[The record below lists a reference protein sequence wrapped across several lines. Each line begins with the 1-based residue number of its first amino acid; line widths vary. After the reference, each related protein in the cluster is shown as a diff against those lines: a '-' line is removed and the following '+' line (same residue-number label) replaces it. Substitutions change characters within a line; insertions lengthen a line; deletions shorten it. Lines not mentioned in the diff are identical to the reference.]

1 MLESSNA
8 YNPSVLSA
16 KWNGLDFIPYNYTVP
31 LIIFACFGVAALLVA
46 VYLKALDAKKHL
58 GLEEP
63 NIKKEE
69 AAE

>member
-1 MLESSNA
+1 MLNHKMILKCA
-8 YNPSVLSA
+8 
-16 KWNGLDFIPYNYTVP
+16 T
-31 LIIFACFGVAALLVA
+31 AALLVA